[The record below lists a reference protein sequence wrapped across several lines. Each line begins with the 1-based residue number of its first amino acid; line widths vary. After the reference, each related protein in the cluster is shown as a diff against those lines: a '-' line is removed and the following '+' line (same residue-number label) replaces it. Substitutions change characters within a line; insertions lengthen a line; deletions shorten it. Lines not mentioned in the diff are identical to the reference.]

1 MNITRMIN
9 KQTPDIEQQRVC
21 VCVCVPVIKLSES
34 RNSFETTA
42 ANTNSKKEMEPIIT

>member
-1 MNITRMIN
+1 MIN

-21 VCVCVPVIKLSES
+21 VCVPVIRLSES
-34 RNSFETTA
+34 GNSFETTA